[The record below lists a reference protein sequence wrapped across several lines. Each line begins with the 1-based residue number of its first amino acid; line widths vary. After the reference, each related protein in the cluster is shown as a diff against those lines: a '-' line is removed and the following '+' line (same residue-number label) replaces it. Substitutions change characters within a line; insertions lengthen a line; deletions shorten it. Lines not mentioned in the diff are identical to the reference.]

1 MRKLLIGAASA
12 LLPAIATTA
21 AMAQEGMTRVGKPHA
36 GGTGF
41 QEAASEGMHDLVWY
55 DSILHFYL
63 LPAIV
68 VLVCALMVWVF
79 IRYNAK
85 ANPTPKRFTHN
96 MVVEVVW
103 TVVPVV
109 ILLAMIGPSLRIL
122 YHQLDIPDSEI
133 TIKAI
138 GNQWYWSYEYPD
150 AEISFDAAMLAKEDL
165 AANGYMEDEYLLAA
179 DTAIVVP
186 VNTNVRIQTTATDV
200 IHSFALPALGVKM
213 DAVPG
218 RLNETWFNAQ
228 KEGVYFGQC
237 SELCGT
243 LHAYMPIT
251 LLVVSED
258 EYQDWLTEQQLAQGV
273 TPTYATK
280 LASAQPAA
288 Q

>member
-1 MRKLLIGAASA
+1 MRNILFGLLSA
-12 LLPAIATTA
+12 LTPAFAATSA
-21 AMAQEGMTRVGKPHA
+21 LAQEGMERIGKPVA

-41 QEAASEGMHDLVWY
+41 QPASSETMRDIVWY
-55 DSILHFYL
+55 DSLLHFYL

-68 VLVCALMVWVF
+68 ILVCALLVWVI
-79 IRYNAK
+79 IRFNAK
-85 ANPTPKRFTHN
+85 ANPEPKRFTHN

-103 TVVPVV
+103 TVIPVI

-122 YHQLDIPDSEI
+122 YHQMDVPDSPI

-150 AEISFDAAMLAKEDL
+150 QELSFDAAMLEKEDL

-186 VNTNVRIQTTATDV
+186 VNTNVRLQITATDV

-218 RLNETWFNAQ
+218 RLNETWFNAE
-228 KEGVYFGQC
+228 KEGLYFGQC

-251 LLVVSED
+251 LMVVSED
-258 EYQDWLTEQQLAQGV
+258 AYQDWVTKQQLAQGV
-273 TPTYATK
+273 TPKHATK
-280 LASAQPAA
+280 LASAE
-288 Q
+288 